1 MAHQNTTSPATYE
14 TDQQFLPQTPT
25 PPATTQ
31 QREIESFFRDGTQ
44 GVDGTNLRNCVMG
57 YGQVRQHPDVV
68 ELRVTVKEN
77 PDEEYGAVS
86 IDAPFDPKGR

>member
-1 MAHQNTTSPATYE
+1 M
-14 TDQQFLPQTPT
+14 
-25 PPATTQ
+25 
-31 QREIESFFRDGTQ
+31 
-44 GVDGTNLRNCVMG
+44 RNCVMG